1 MADYYKILGV
11 PPGASAKEIDRA
23 FYKLKSR
30 FSTEDIDDTYFKKY
44 YRRILE
50 AYNNLSNEKLRSQYD
65 KNYAY
70 AKTEDSLKKDVKKS
84 VEPVIDYFKTSKTFI
99 NEDEKIILSWNTFL
113 ADEIILMPFGR
124 VSPIGSKIIYFN
136 ELEKDN
142 SLFTLRIVNN
152 SSGKE
157 VSRDIQIQK
166 SLKYSGQRK
175 DKNVEPP
182 RYEVEIDQDPSDIL
196 ESNVENSTDLDKKR
210 INKYVIPVGVG
221 VLVIAIFLFALGKSG
236 FWQSKSEVVPDNIIS
251 NLDKEDKEDILKD
264 SSKAEIEL
272 FSENTLNL
280 GGRQI
285 QYYAPEDIF
294 SELFIEIDRFTL
306 PEIPGFKVD
315 VRQFF
320 NASNN
325 PLEWEI
331 TGFRSGNVVF
341 NSEIIVGLKQELN
354 NKNRNKIVEK
364 LHLSKIGDP
373 DSRILKTLKFRIEDS
388 GPPYWEPDNK
398 WEAFQNIFKSD
409 FEKFILTDQ
418 LNQKREVY
426 GINQIPE
433 GYSKGYILRKDASIL
448 PVSFSKSISNDY
460 PTSIEISLYASMNSL
475 MEAKENLSRSEKEE
489 RILNLL
495 ELENYKDFPIVSQF
509 YADNVFLYWDNRD
522 LDYLDLKTLYHSAW
536 TNSTYSKNEVQDIIM
551 LDSENFEVITDFKY
565 ENKEQEI
572 VSNRSSIH
580 YSFNEKGLITEV
592 FPVNSDHTYKDFRD
606 DDFDNMEKNEKL
618 KRLLQAEDDRE
629 FYKIASYYAADMK
642 RYWHVKD
649 PTFNQLKNIYEGAW
663 EASSN
668 SRNILLNIK
677 ESAYNTYDVEVRFV
691 FYNNKE
697 NRTEERISFTRYVFN
712 ENGLITEV
720 YGLKDNQL

>member
-11 PPGASAKEIDRA
+11 SPGASAKEIDHA

-30 FSTEDIDDTYFKKY
+30 FSTEDIDDPYFKKY

-113 ADEIILMPFGR
+113 ADVIILSPFGR
-124 VSPIGSKIIYFN
+124 VSPIGSKIIHFN
-136 ELEKDN
+136 ELENGK

-166 SLKYSGQRK
+166 SLKYSGQPK

-182 RYEVEIDQDPSDIL
+182 TNEDEIDQNPSDIL

-210 INKYVIPVGVG
+210 INKYAIPGGVG
-221 VLVIAIFLFALGKSG
+221 VLVIAIVLFALGKSG

-251 NLDKEDKEDILKD
+251 NLDEEDKEDILKD
-264 SSKAEIEL
+264 SSIAEIEL

-280 GGRQI
+280 EGRQI
-285 QYYAPEDIF
+285 RYYAPEDIF
-294 SELFIEIDRFTL
+294 SELFIEIDRFAL

-331 TGFRSGNVVF
+331 TGFRSDNMVF
-341 NSEIIVGLKQELN
+341 NSEINVGLKQELN

-364 LHLSKIGDP
+364 LHLSKTGDP

-409 FEKFILTDQ
+409 FEKFLLTDQ
-418 LNQKREVY
+418 LNQKHEVY

-509 YADNVFLYWDNRD
+509 YADNVFLYWDNRG

-592 FPVNSDHTYKDFRD
+592 FAVNSDHTYKDFRD

-642 RYWHVKD
+642 RYWHVED

-697 NRTEERISFTRYVFN
+697 NRTEERISFTRYVFK